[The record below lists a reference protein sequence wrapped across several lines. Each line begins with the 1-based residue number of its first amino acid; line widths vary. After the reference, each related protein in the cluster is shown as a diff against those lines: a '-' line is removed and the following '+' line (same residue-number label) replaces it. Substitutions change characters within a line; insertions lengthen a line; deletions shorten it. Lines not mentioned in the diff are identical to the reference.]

1 MFTKKQVT
9 TVSNIVLKKNMN
21 FNGFKIMRLKD
32 FLKLFDDQ
40 IDDLFCLKNRN
51 RTSPYDILCLVDV
64 DDCVNHTMSPDRTK
78 KLQNAGG
85 AKRRKTKEKYHY
97 VNVFNRIHG
106 YIILEDQKNDNIPR
120 NKKVMSLSLIC
131 SSYYSNKRGVGSI
144 LMDCMIKLGKESG
157 YTDIILEVANEHTG
171 SEDDSSE
178 EDEEYELSSEGTGEY
193 DYGEVPD
200 MELINYDIVEKISK
214 EFFRK
219 ILRINGGVA
228 YYNIDDD
235 YISDI
240 IHSYMN
246 DEYDFEDY
254 SDRFINFDI
263 EEPGEN
269 DYGGFW
275 YIKGKNSQK
284 KLFDFYEKF
293 GFVEDGR
300 INYEWKAFTTNPFPS
315 MVLSL

>member
-1 MFTKKQVT
+1 
-9 TVSNIVLKKNMN
+9 MN

-51 RTSPYDILCLVDV
+51 RSSPYDILCLVDMN
-64 DDCVNHTMSPDRTK
+64 DGVNHTMSPDRTK
-78 KLQNAGG
+78 KLRNAGG

-171 SEDDSSE
+171 SEYDSS
-178 EDEEYELSSEGTGEY
+178 DEEEEESDEESYSEDSDEYNSDEEPDIELVN
-193 DYGEVPD
+193 YG
-200 MELINYDIVEKISK
+200 IVEKLGK
-214 EFFRK
+214 EFLRK
-219 ILRINGGVA
+219 ILRINDGVA
-228 YYNIDDD
+228 YYNIGED
-235 YISDI
+235 YITDI
-240 IHSYMN
+240 IHSYIN

-254 SDRFINFDI
+254 SDSFIDFDI

-284 KLFDFYEKF
+284 QLYNFYKKF

-300 INYEWKAFTTNPFPS
+300 INYEWKAFTTDPFPS